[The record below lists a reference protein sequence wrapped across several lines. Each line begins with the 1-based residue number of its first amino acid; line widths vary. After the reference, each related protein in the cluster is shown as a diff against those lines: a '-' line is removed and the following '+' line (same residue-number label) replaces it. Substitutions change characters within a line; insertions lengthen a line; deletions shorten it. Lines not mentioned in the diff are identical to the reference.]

1 MKKET
6 KQQNTEHS
14 KQHHKSINY
23 KMDVDNLADSS
34 VDKTFLK
41 SKFVYNENK
50 SMVAKKRLL
59 QEVKMDVMT
68 FHNIRTRAKSLH
80 QQGKFIEAIAEY
92 TKTIEILTKIIH
104 VEAGRAAEEEI
115 LEEEEIRRKEE
126 ERLKWEKYENEKQ
139 QKKLRLTNRRK
150 VKKDNN
156 NINNDKKNGNDIKNE
171 GESDSLPEQQQHS
184 SPIDNEQQDD
194 DCDDNNNNNNIEE
207 SPISPRKLAERKKF
221 RAYKLSKHL
230 QQIVPTEQVVRIYL
244 GRASCFSKLSDHRR
258 SIEDANSALSLD
270 PSNIKAYVRRGESL
284 MQLQQFRE
292 ASDTYRDGLKIDP
305 SHRSLKKGF
314 QDSLRG
320 LRVQWHQYFPTYG
333 HTSASTE
340 IAGDPTDA
348 PSGVNRLL
356 ESFIN
361 PTEAHQDV
369 EIKEVCAQSGM
380 HFDILDL
387 LKQEAQWWTTNAMR
401 YAEAV
406 AQSRDF
412 DSARVQVIRALI
424 KHKNDMLLLF
434 TKYCEADYDERLTRS
449 YRLSSFVTQG
459 MDGGDNHVYANN
471 NNNNNNNNKGNLQH
485 TPKPPISKTKNN
497 LNNNKSSRHGNNLAP
512 AAIHHHRPPY
522 TPKSERLTLSY
533 EMCKRMFLDF
543 GLITPSFGKTILEN
557 AWKQANSNL
566 LNVPK
571 TPLVNR
577 PSNPKTLVIRKEQK
591 LMPLPTSND
600 TNNNKNATQKK
611 QSQKKNNSNNN
622 NEDDSLTNM
631 ALGFTLLFPKFLEVV
646 VRVSYARY
654 KPITS
659 DGIKPPTFVE
669 RLENALNKHFIPS
682 AIAIRAA
689 SEAGTSQ
696 PSLVTA
702 ETDSA
707 WINENV
713 LEVMEIYKP
722 RLGKVFDYFS
732 QKDRASKKMDLVE
745 FLYVLKSLGLVDVQR
760 ATLHAGCKIFVSIC
774 GYIGAIDVDKIDL
787 DDFVEALARF
797 GDIRTHDGMVS
808 LPKRLNA
815 FFSNVVL
822 QKARHRTDIAA
833 LWL

>member
-1 MKKET
+1 
-6 KQQNTEHS
+6 
-14 KQHHKSINY
+14 
-23 KMDVDNLADSS
+23 MDLSNLSDSS
-34 VDKTFLK
+34 ANKQFLK
-41 SKFVYNENK
+41 SSFVYNLSQSHKEVNNDSK
-50 SMVAKKRLL
+50 KKLSKKRLL
-59 QEVKMDVMT
+59 QELKMDVMT
-68 FHNIRTRAKSLH
+68 FHNVRTRAKSLH
-80 QQGKFIEAIAEY
+80 QQGKFVGAIAEY
-92 TKTIEILTKIIH
+92 GKTIEMLVKIIN

-115 LEEEEIRRKEE
+115 HAEEEIRKKEE
-126 ERLKWEKYENEKQ
+126 KRLKMQKFDDQEKQ
-139 QKKLRLTNRRK
+139 QKKKRLRKFSCKKTENENADDNIDTNHLLQTPAEDDI
-150 VKKDNN
+150 DNN
-156 NINNDKKNGNDIKNE
+156 TIHQ
-171 GESDSLPEQQQHS
+171 ESV
-184 SPIDNEQQDD
+184 
-194 DCDDNNNNNNIEE
+194 
-207 SPISPRKLAERKKF
+207 ISPEKLAERKKF

-230 QQIVPTEQVVRIYL
+230 QQIVPIEQVVRIYL

-270 PSNIKAYVRRGESL
+270 SSNIKAYIRRGESL
-284 MQLQQFRE
+284 MHLQQFRE

-340 IAGDPTDA
+340 IAGDPIDA
-348 PSGVNRLL
+348 PTGVNRLL

-380 HFDILDL
+380 HFEILDL

-401 YAEAV
+401 YAEGV

-412 DSARVQVIRALI
+412 NSARVQVIRTLI
-424 KHKNDMLLLF
+424 KHRNDMFLLF
-434 TKYCEADYDERLTRS
+434 TKYCEADYDERLSRS
-449 YRLSSFVTQG
+449 FRLSSFVTHG
-459 MDGGDNHVYANN
+459 IDGGSNN
-471 NNNNNNNNKGNLQH
+471 YNNLQH
-485 TPKPPISKTKNN
+485 VPQPPSTKENGGGFVT
-497 LNNNKSSRHGNNLAP
+497 SSPRHGNNIAP
-512 AAIHHHRPPY
+512 VMHHHRPPY

-533 EMCKRMFLDF
+533 DMCKRMFLDF

-557 AWKQANSNL
+557 SWKQANCNL
-566 LNVPK
+566 LSIEKV
-571 TPLVNR
+571 PLVIR
-577 PSNPKTLVIRKEQK
+577 PSNRKSPNMHKTKNIVVSEKSKGPSSSATNKEK
-591 LMPLPTSND
+591 CISISIGD
-600 TNNNKNATQKK
+600 DDDNNLKNA
-611 QSQKKNNSNNN
+611 
-622 NEDDSLTNM
+622 

-646 VRVSYARY
+646 VRVTYARY
-654 KPITS
+654 KPMS
-659 DGIKPPTFVE
+659 AEGIKPPTFVE

-689 SEAGTSQ
+689 SEAGTTQ

-707 WINENV
+707 WINEHV
-713 LEVMEIYKP
+713 LEVIEVYKP
-722 RLGKVFDYFS
+722 RLGKVFDYFC
-732 QKDRASKKMDLVE
+732 QKDRASKKMDLLE

-774 GYIGAIDVDKIDL
+774 GYIGGSDVDKIDL
-787 DDFVEALARF
+787 DGFVEALARF